1 MEPPG
6 PISVSASFSIFHQS
20 VSVRSWQSVAVDC
33 SANPNVM
40 NSAVDFT
47 IDDPELLILV
57 MTHLP
62 SSDAHSNGQ
71 AISCG
76 NDKG

>member
-1 MEPPG
+1 MPR
-6 PISVSASFSIFHQS
+6 SAYFIKVYLSAHAIL
-20 VSVRSWQSVAVDC
+20 WQSVAVDC

-47 IDDPELLILV
+47 IDDPELLNLV

-71 AISCG
+71 AISCS